1 MSRACPSC
9 DRALADDVHFCP
21 NCGTPTPTE
30 PGVPARTMPTGAFE
44 VSRVRTAL
52 ADRYKILRVLG
63 EGGMATVYL
72 AEDLKHKRE
81 VAVKVMRPELSET
94 LGADRFLREVEI
106 AAKLSHPNILPV
118 YDSGAASGILYYV
131 MPVVEGESLPARIR
145 REKQLP
151 VEEALRLAR
160 EVAEAMAYA
169 HARGFVH
176 RDIKPA
182 NILLS
187 AGHALVADFGIARV
201 MESSGEAL
209 TQTGLAIGTP
219 QYMSPEQASGA
230 TDLDGRSDIY
240 ALGCVL
246 YEMIAG
252 EPPFTGP
259 TVQAVIMRSMTEAP
273 RPLEQT
279 RASLPP
285 AVGAVVTRA
294 LAKAPADRYANAG
307 AMVTALVAA
316 ERDTQSGFVA
326 APAAGRGGFKPWQL
340 GLAAAAVLAIGAVGM
355 KAVGGGT
362 GGAPTATAAKSVAVL
377 PFTHQGTDDEAYFAE
392 GIVDE
397 LRVRLA
403 RLDEMIVTASASAN
417 QYRETTKTAPEIARE
432 LRVDQVLMGG
442 VRWVTGPAGTRQVR
456 VTAELVDGRTGQVT
470 WSDNFDADA
479 ADPFAIQGRIATRV
493 ATALGKVLG
502 QREAADLAGRPTEN
516 ALAYDLYLKAIAST
530 GNTNSESRQSIALL
544 EQAVALDSSF
554 ARAWGLLSIRLS
566 ALYAN
571 VSRDPV
577 AGRRAQ
583 EALDRTMQLA
593 SDSGWAHRAAANY
606 YRFVARDEPAA
617 RQAVDR
623 SLALDPNDPRSLA
636 NSANLD
642 REAGRH
648 QLMFDKLS
656 RARAIDPRDPGI
668 VSDLMRAQ
676 IALGQTDEA
685 AATAEELLALEPTSL
700 LQIQRATMAHLSRSD
715 TASARRVVREQL
727 ERIAPTDL
735 VTQFAGYNETAF
747 LLDQREL
754 DLLFRLTPAAFDND
768 RAWWG
773 QSLATAAYQRGD
785 LRRARAYADSALAE
799 SQRQSKANPE
809 DSQLRVLY
817 AVVLAYLGREAD
829 AVRESERA
837 LRDAESSLPANRN
850 YVRLQAIRTHIALDQ
865 QDRALELLEEQLAS
879 QSDVTRGYLKADPMF
894 APLKGNPRFE
904 ALVVGGI
911 NRPID

>member
-1 MSRACPSC
+1 
-9 DRALADDVHFCP
+9 
-21 NCGTPTPTE
+21 
-30 PGVPARTMPTGAFE
+30 MPTGAFE
-44 VSRVRTAL
+44 VSKVRNAL

-94 LGADRFLREVEI
+94 LGAERFLREVEI

-118 YDSGAASGILYYV
+118 YDSGTAQGVLYYV
-131 MPVVEGESLPARIR
+131 MPVVEGESLPARIK

-182 NILLS
+182 NILIS
-187 AGHALVADFGIARV
+187 AGHALVADFGIARA
-201 MESSGEAL
+201 MEGDGQSI

-279 RASLPP
+279 RTSLPP

-316 ERDTQSGFVA
+316 ERDTQSGFVTA
-326 APAAGRGGFKPWQL
+326 STSARSGVKPWQL
-340 GLAAAAVLAIGAVGM
+340 GLAAAAVLALGAVGM
-355 KAVGGGT
+355 KVMGGATGGT
-362 GGAPTATAAKSVAVL
+362 PTAAVAKSVAVL
-377 PFTHQGTDDEAYFAE
+377 PFAHQGTDDEAYFAE

-403 RLDEMIVTASASAN
+403 RLDQMIVTASASAN
-417 QYRETTKTAPEIARE
+417 QYRETTKTAPEIAKE

-456 VTAELVDGRTGQVT
+456 VTAELVDGKTGKVT

-479 ADPFAIQGRIATRV
+479 ADPFAIQGRIAIRV

-502 QREAADLAGRPTEN
+502 ERESADLAGRPTQN
-516 ALAYDLYLKAIAST
+516 ALAYDLFLKAQATT
-530 GNTNSESRQSIALL
+530 GNTNAQNRMAVSLL
-544 EQAVALDSSF
+544 EQAVALDSTF
-554 ARAWGLLSIRLS
+554 ARAWGLLSINLS
-566 ALYAN
+566 ALYADAT
-571 VSRDPV
+571 RDPV
-577 AGRRAQ
+577 VARRAK
-583 EALDRTMQLA
+583 EALDRTLRLA
-593 SDSGWAHRAAANY
+593 NDSAWAHRAASIY
-606 YRFVARDEPAA
+606 YRGVAGDEPAA

-623 SLALDPNDPRSLA
+623 SLALDPNDPRAL
-636 NSANLD
+636 NSSAVID
-642 REAGRH
+642 RGAGRYRE
-648 QLMFDKLS
+648 MFEKLS
-656 RARAIDPRDPGI
+656 RARAIDPRDPVI
-668 VSDLMRAQ
+668 VANLLRAQ

-685 AATAEELLALEPTSL
+685 AATAEELLALEPTVL
-700 LQIQRATMAHLSRSD
+700 DHIQWAAMAHLARND

-735 VTQFAGYNETAF
+735 VTQFAGYLEAAF

-754 DLLFRLTPAAFDND
+754 DLLFRLTPAAFDDD

-773 QSLATAAYQRGD
+773 QSLATAAWQRGD
-785 LRRARAYADSALAE
+785 MRRARAYADSALAE
-799 SQRQSKANPE
+799 SKRQSDANPE
-809 DSQLRVLY
+809 DAQLRVLY

-829 AVRESERA
+829 ALREAERA
-837 LRDAESSLPANRN
+837 IQDVEGSTFDNKH
-850 YVRLQAIRTHIALDQ
+850 YVNLQAIRVHLTLGNA
-865 QDRALELLEEQLAS
+865 DRGMDLLEEAVES
-879 QSDVTRGYLKADPMF
+879 RGPYVTRGYLKTDPVF
-894 APLKGNPRFE
+894 RSLDGNPRFE
-904 ALVVGGI
+904 RLKVGGI
-911 NRPID
+911 DAPKN